1 MKTFAPL
8 FFIILY
14 VQIGFSQ
21 DIDSCRAV
29 VVQTVKAINAESETA
44 IESHLA
50 ADFEMAGH
58 KGEIAKLVASQLIF
72 QLGDTIESYEEASQK
87 FEENKFVLTYSFTY
101 AERGQKNA
109 TFVFNEQNLLLK
121 MELFTIQV
129 KVMEDEEAS
138 VIKPKN
144 KRISI
149 PFFLVGKLIAV
160 KALLDNVERV
170 FIFDSGS
177 PKVILNNNYTVTG
190 DSLNQKK
197 ISSTKGVGG
206 SISGLDINRIGKLDF
221 SGLIMENQEI
231 LTLDF
236 SNIEKKQRGI
246 QIGGLIGHE
255 LIKDYDLLIDYKSQ
269 ELILIVPEQYEEYKK
284 QYLFNSKL
292 TVVPFQMTSHLPLV
306 QARIGNNDYT
316 FALDTGAEANLI
328 DVKFFQRVS
337 GELKKIKK
345 NTLSGLDQ
353 NSKEVNA
360 GKLKKLFIGGKT
372 LKNTETI
379 FGDISHLNTD
389 DDHKIDGIIGYEVLS
404 KQKTLISFA
413 RKEIVFIE

>member
-58 KGEIAKLVASQLIF
+58 KGEIAKLVASQLIS

-87 FEENKFVLTYSFTY
+87 FEENKLVLTYSFTY

-269 ELILIVPEQYEEYKK
+269 ELILIEPEQYEEYKK

-345 NTLSGLDQ
+345 TRSQDWIKTPRRSTQGSLKSYLL
-353 NSKEVNA
+353 E
-360 GKLKKLFIGGKT
+360 GKHLKIRKLF
-372 LKNTETI
+372 LEI
-379 FGDISHLNTD
+379 F
-389 DDHKIDGIIGYEVLS
+389 
-404 KQKTLISFA
+404 LI
-413 RKEIVFIE
+413 

>member
-58 KGEIAKLVASQLIF
+58 KGEIAKLVASQLIS

-87 FEENKFVLTYSFTY
+87 FEENKLVLTYSLTY

-345 NTLSGLDQ
+345 TRSQDWIKTPRRSTQGSLKSYLL
-353 NSKEVNA
+353 E
-360 GKLKKLFIGGKT
+360 GKHLKIRKLF
-372 LKNTETI
+372 LEI
-379 FGDISHLNTD
+379 F
-389 DDHKIDGIIGYEVLS
+389 
-404 KQKTLISFA
+404 LI
-413 RKEIVFIE
+413 

>member
-58 KGEIAKLVASQLIF
+58 KGEIAKLVASQLIS

-87 FEENKFVLTYSFTY
+87 FEENKLVLTYSLTY

-170 FIFDSGS
+170 FIFDSVS

-269 ELILIVPEQYEEYKK
+269 ELILIEPEQYEEYKK

-345 NTLSGLDQ
+345 TRSQDWIKTPRRSTQGSLKSYLL
-353 NSKEVNA
+353 E
-360 GKLKKLFIGGKT
+360 GKHLKIRKLF
-372 LKNTETI
+372 LEI
-379 FGDISHLNTD
+379 F
-389 DDHKIDGIIGYEVLS
+389 
-404 KQKTLISFA
+404 LI
-413 RKEIVFIE
+413 

>member
-58 KGEIAKLVASQLIF
+58 KGEIAKLVASQLIS

-87 FEENKFVLTYSFTY
+87 FEENKLVLTYSLTY

-121 MELFTIQV
+121 IELFTIQV

-269 ELILIVPEQYEEYKK
+269 ELILIEPEQYEEYKK

-345 NTLSGLDQ
+345 TRSQDWIKTPRRSTQGSLKSYLL
-353 NSKEVNA
+353 E
-360 GKLKKLFIGGKT
+360 GKHLKIRKLF
-372 LKNTETI
+372 LEI
-379 FGDISHLNTD
+379 F
-389 DDHKIDGIIGYEVLS
+389 
-404 KQKTLISFA
+404 LI
-413 RKEIVFIE
+413 